1 MFKSLKDYIYSKN
14 YLYIVQNK
22 VRIWSLQD
30 ILNSKNHGINT
41 LQMKEIDES
50 IGIDIVN
57 MPKI

>member
-1 MFKSLKDYIYSKN
+1 M
-14 YLYIVQNK
+14 QNK

-50 IGIDIVN
+50 ESIGIDIVN

>member
-1 MFKSLKDYIYSKN
+1 M
-14 YLYIVQNK
+14 QNK

-30 ILNSKNHGINT
+30 ILNSKNHGITGNT
-41 LQMKEIDES
+41 LQMKEIDESES